1 MFINDSR
8 KDTVW
13 MCNLCVIVPC
23 YNEEEIILGS
33 CKKLRSKL
41 SALIDSGKIG
51 KKSRILLV
59 NDGSSDTTWQLIG
72 QMCEADGLF
81 QGVSFSRN
89 FGHQDAVMAGLMETI
104 RAFPEIDVT
113 ISIDADLQQDIEAI
127 DRFIE
132 KYEQGCDIV
141 YGVRND
147 RHSDGFLKKTTALGF
162 YKMMELLG
170 CNTIKN
176 HADYRLMSRK
186 AILELSKYTEVN
198 LFLRGLIPTLGFK
211 TDIVYFDV
219 QERLAGKSKYNLTKM
234 LTLAADGITSF
245 SVRPMRIILGVG
257 ILSLIVSAVQLL
269 ALVIG
274 YLSGAPTAPGWASLI
289 CLVWFF
295 GGMILFSLG
304 VIGEYIGK
312 IYLETKHRP
321 RYIIDERIYN
331 TKG

>member
-1 MFINDSR
+1 
-8 KDTVW
+8 

-23 YNEEEIILGS
+23 YNEAEIILDS
-33 CKKLRSKL
+33 CNKLKNKVS
-41 SALIDSGKIG
+41 SLIDAGKIG
-51 KKSRILLV
+51 EKSRILLV
-59 NDGSSDTTWQLIG
+59 NDGSSDTTWQLIR
-72 QMCEADGLF
+72 QVCETNELF

-104 RAFPEIDVT
+104 QAFPEIDVT

-147 RHSDGFLKKTTALGF
+147 RHSDGFIKKITALGF
-162 YKMMELLG
+162 YKIMEILG

-176 HADYRLMSRK
+176 HADYRLISRK
-186 AILELSKYTEVN
+186 AIVELAKYTEVN

-257 ILSLIVSAVQLL
+257 ILSLIISAVQLF
-269 ALVIG
+269 ALVVG
-274 YLSGAPTAPGWASLI
+274 YLAGAPTAPGWASLV
-289 CLVWFF
+289 CLIWFF

-304 VIGEYIGK
+304 VIGEYVGK

-321 RYIIDERIYN
+321 RYIISERIYDI
-331 TKG
+331 KDE